1 MILLIFGE
9 ENFLSLQKL
18 QQVKEKF
25 ASKDLENSNI
35 NELEAKSFSF
45 MEFSKLASSTPF
57 LAEKRLI
64 ILKNILASKINKED
78 EEKTIEYLPKIPASS
93 VILFYEDSDAFDN
106 KRVLV
111 KKVKSLAKKSWEFK
125 KLTNWEI
132 EKWAKA
138 EIKLQGGTIA
148 SPALSK
154 LLAFVGNN
162 LWQIDKEIDK
172 LVTYKNKQTIE
183 EDDVEKLVS
192 ANLNTSVFELIDN
205 LGEKNLEKALKFL
218 NNLIEQG
225 EEVLY
230 LLGMVVYQI
239 RNLILIKDLALKN
252 LPKSEIIRITKKHPF
267 VVTKTLS
274 QAKNFSAQELDNIYK
289 KIFATE
295 LKIKTGKVEPKT
307 ALNLL
312 VTKLCTKQ

>member
-18 QQVKEKF
+18 KNIKEKF

-35 NELEAKSFSF
+35 NELEVKSFSF
-45 MEFSKLASSTPF
+45 AEFSKLSSSAPF
-57 LAEKRLI
+57 LSEKRLI
-64 ILKNILASKINKED
+64 ILKNILTSKINNGD
-78 EEKTIEYLPKIPASS
+78 EEKTIEYLSKIPESS
-93 VILFYEDSDAFDN
+93 VVIFYEDSNSIDN
-106 KRVLV
+106 RRLLV
-111 KKVKSLAKKSWEFK
+111 KKVKNLAKKSWEFK
-125 KLTNWEI
+125 KLTNQE
-132 EKWAKA
+132 A
-138 EIKLQGGTIA
+138 ENWVKKELASKEGTIT
-148 SPALSK
+148 SPAFSK

-162 LWQIDKEIDK
+162 LWQLDKEIDK
-172 LVTYKNKQTIE
+172 LVTYKNKKRIE
-183 EDDVEKLVS
+183 EDDIEKLVS

-205 LGEKNLEKALKFL
+205 IGEKNLGKSLKFL

-230 LLGMVVYQI
+230 LLGMVIYQL

-252 LPKSEIIRITKKHPF
+252 LPKSEIIKITKKHPY

-274 QAKNFSAQELDNIYK
+274 QSKNFSPEELDNIYK
-289 KIFATE
+289 RIFETE
-295 LKIKTGKVEPKT
+295 LKIKTGRMEPKT